1 MTSQTMKM
9 SAAWRLTSLLC
20 VALLATGCAT
30 VSKSASNAQQNKAAV
45 LAFYEAGLNKK
56 DFDAAKVYLGPTYTQ
71 HNPRAADGVD
81 GFKAYL
87 GYLKANTPDSHSDIV
102 RVFTDGDFVILH
114 VHKVVHPGER
124 GSVIVDIFRLA
135 NGKIVEHWDVT
146 QDVPEKT
153 TSGNPMF

>member
-1 MTSQTMKM
+1 MRFNTGQIRVG
-9 SAAWRLTSLLC
+9 WRLTSLLC
-20 VALLATGCAT
+20 AVLLATGCAAL
-30 VSKSASNAQQNKAAV
+30 SKSTSNPQQNKAAV

-56 DFDAAKVYLGPTYTQ
+56 DFEAARVYLGPTYTQ
-71 HNPRAADGVD
+71 HNPRAADGVE

-87 GYLKANTPDSHSDIV
+87 GFLKANTPDSHSDIV

-114 VHKVVHPGER
+114 VHTVVHAGER
-124 GSVIVDIFRLA
+124 GSAIVDIFRLA